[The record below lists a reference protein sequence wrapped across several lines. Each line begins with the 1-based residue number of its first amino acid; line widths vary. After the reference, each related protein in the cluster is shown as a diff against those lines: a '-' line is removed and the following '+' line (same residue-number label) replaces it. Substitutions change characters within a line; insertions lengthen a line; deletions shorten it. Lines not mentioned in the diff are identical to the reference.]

1 MHENLPKHNTR
12 NNIITAAHDLFI
24 QQGYHGTSMRQIAL
38 NAGIAL
44 SGVYNHFKNGKEEV
58 FEAVF
63 WDYHPYHEVIPLLQN
78 THGDSIEERVRN
90 AAQQMVRVIDERP
103 DFLNLMFIEVV
114 EFRSVHA
121 QNIVLKIMPQMMLVA
136 EHLIGGQSE
145 LLRDIPPAM
154 LIRSFL
160 GLFFSYY
167 LTEIIFTNINHE
179 DFPDDPMNCLV
190 DIYLRGI
197 IDDNRLQI

>member
-1 MHENLPKHNTR
+1 
-12 NNIITAAHDLFI
+12 
-24 QQGYHGTSMRQIAL
+24 
-38 NAGIAL
+38 
-44 SGVYNHFKNGKEEV
+44 
-58 FEAVF
+58 
-63 WDYHPYHEVIPLLQN
+63 
-78 THGDSIEERVRN
+78 
-90 AAQQMVRVIDERP
+90 MVRVIDERP

-121 QNIVLKIMPQMMLVA
+121 QNLVLKIMPQMLLVA
-136 EHLIGGQSE
+136 EHLIGEQSE

-167 LTEIIFTNINHE
+167 LTEIIFTNINHK